1 MDQLVLA
8 FGWYLVFLFST
19 TFHEAA
25 HAWVAQLG
33 GDLTAYEGG
42 QVSLDPRPHIRR
54 EPWGMVILPLISV
67 LMFGWPFG
75 FASTPYDPFWSRRYP
90 RRAAWMSLAGPAA
103 NLLLVV
109 AAGLILRFG
118 LSLGYLEVP
127 RYFSF
132 TRVMTGTSGYW
143 ASIAVLLRGSPLRP
157 PGNTRS
163 LSRGSACRS
172 ATAGGARGTRCSA
185 AAFIR
190 SAGTVHTACL
200 RSISDQWAPITSPV
214 LAAVRIINS
223 KARAEVRSV
232 DLSFTMNAPISC
244 QGIAA

>member
-1 MDQLVLA
+1 MDQLMLA

-54 EPWGMVILPLISV
+54 EPWGMVILPLLSV

-118 LSLGYLEVP
+118 MSLGYLEVP
-127 RYFSF
+127 TLFYLYPADDWGLRILGQCC
-132 TRVMTGTSGYW
+132 RVTQYALCPQPDTGC
-143 ASIAVLLRGSPLRP
+143 V
-157 PGNTRS
+157 
-163 LSRGSACRS
+163 
-172 ATAGGARGTRCSA
+172 
-185 AAFIR
+185 
-190 SAGTVHTACL
+190 
-200 RSISDQWAPITSPV
+200 
-214 LAAVRIINS
+214 
-223 KARAEVRSV
+223 
-232 DLSFTMNAPISC
+232 
-244 QGIAA
+244 

>member
-1 MDQLVLA
+1 MDQVVLA

-25 HAWVAQLG
+25 HAWVAQRG

-54 EPWGMVILPLISV
+54 EPWGMVILPLLSV

-75 FASTPYDPFWSRRYP
+75 FASTPYDPIWSRRYP

-103 NLLLVV
+103 NLLLVA

-118 LSLGYLEVP
+118 MSLGYLEVP
-127 RYFSF
+127 TRISL

-143 ASIAVLLRGSPLRP
+143 TSVAVLLSMLFILNLILAVFNLLPVPPLDGSGAVLLFLRQDQVAAYQNLLQHPLV
-157 PGNTRS
+157 S
-163 LSRGSACRS
+163 LVGLL
-172 ATAGGARGTRCSA
+172 A
-185 AAFIR
+185 AWYLFNPLI
-190 SAGTVHTACL
+190 
-200 RSISDQWAPITSPV
+200 WPV
-214 LAAVRIINS
+214 LRAALR
-223 KARAEVRSV
+223 
-232 DLSFTMNAPISC
+232 LLYL
-244 QGIAA
+244 

>member
-25 HAWVAQLG
+25 HAWVARLG

-109 AAGLILRFG
+109 VAGLLLRFG
-118 LSLGYLEVP
+118 MSLGYLEVP
-127 RYFSF
+127 THFSL

-143 ASIAVLLRGSPLRP
+143 VSVAVLLSMLFILNLILAVFNLLPVPPLDGSGAVLLFLRQDQVVAYQNLLQHPLM
-157 PGNTRS
+157 S
-163 LSRGSACRS
+163 LVGLLVAWYL
-172 ATAGGARGTRCSA
+172 
-185 AAFIR
+185 FNP
-190 SAGTVHTACL
+190 L
-200 RSISDQWAPITSPV
+200 LWPV
-214 LAAVRIINS
+214 LRVALR
-223 KARAEVRSV
+223 
-232 DLSFTMNAPISC
+232 LLYL
-244 QGIAA
+244 

>member
-19 TFHEAA
+19 TFHEAS
-25 HAWVAQLG
+25 HAWVARLG

-103 NLLLVV
+103 NLLLVAV
-109 AAGLILRFG
+109 AGLVLRFG
-118 LSLGYLEVP
+118 MSLGYLEVP
-127 RYFSF
+127 TYFTF
-132 TRVMTGTSGYW
+132 TRLMTGTSGYW
-143 ASIAVLLRGSPLRP
+143 ASAAVLLSMLFVLNLILAVFNLLPVPPLDGSGAVLLFLREDQVASYQNLLRHPLMSVVGLLVAWYLFNPLLRP
-157 PGNTRS
+157 VLR
-163 LSRGSACRS
+163 
-172 ATAGGARGTRCSA
+172 A
-185 AAFIR
+185 AL
-190 SAGTVHTACL
+190 HL
-200 RSISDQWAPITSPV
+200 
-214 LAAVRIINS
+214 LY
-223 KARAEVRSV
+223 
-232 DLSFTMNAPISC
+232 L
-244 QGIAA
+244 

>member
-25 HAWVAQLG
+25 HAWVARLG

-42 QVSLDPRPHIRR
+42 QVSLDPRPHIQR

-103 NLLLVV
+103 NLLLVA
-109 AAGLILRFG
+109 AAGLIMRSG
-118 LSLGYLEVP
+118 MSLGYLQIP
-127 RYFSF
+127 SSF
-132 TRVMTGTSGYW
+132 AFTKVITGTSEFW
-143 ASIAVLLRGSPLRP
+143 TSIAVLLSMLFILNLILAVFNLLPVPPLDGSGAVLLFLRQDQVASYQNLLQHPLVSVLGLLVAWYFFNP
-157 PGNTRS
+157 
-163 LSRGSACRS
+163 L
-172 ATAGGARGTRCSA
+172 
-185 AAFIR
+185 
-190 SAGTVHTACL
+190 L
-200 RSISDQWAPITSPV
+200 WPV
-214 LAAVRIINS
+214 LRAALR
-223 KARAEVRSV
+223 
-232 DLSFTMNAPISC
+232 LLYF
-244 QGIAA
+244 

>member
-25 HAWVAQLG
+25 HAWVAKLG

-42 QVSLDPRPHIRR
+42 QVSLDPRPHIQR

-75 FASTPYDPFWSRRYP
+75 FASTPYDPFWTRRYP

-109 AAGLILRFG
+109 AAGLIMRSG
-118 LSLGYLEVP
+118 MSLGYLQLP
-127 RYFSF
+127 SSFTF
-132 TRVMTGTSGYW
+132 TRVMTGTSELW
-143 ASIAVLLRGSPLRP
+143 TSIAVLLSMLFILNLILAVFNLLPVPPLDGSGAVLLFLRKDQVTSYQNLLQHPLVSVLGLLVAWYFFSPL
-157 PGNTRS
+157 
-163 LSRGSACRS
+163 L
-172 ATAGGARGTRCSA
+172 
-185 AAFIR
+185 
-190 SAGTVHTACL
+190 
-200 RSISDQWAPITSPV
+200 WPV
-214 LAAVRIINS
+214 LRAA
-223 KARAEVRSV
+223 
-232 DLSFTMNAPISC
+232 LHLLYF
-244 QGIAA
+244 

>member
-8 FGWYLVFLFST
+8 FGWYLVFLFSA

-25 HAWVAQLG
+25 HAWVAQRG

-103 NLLLVV
+103 NLLLV
-109 AAGLILRFG
+109 AAAALIMRSG
-118 LSLGYLEVP
+118 MSLGYLQIP
-127 RYFSF
+127 SSFAF
-132 TRVMTGTSGYW
+132 TRVMIGTSEFW
-143 ASIAVLLRGSPLRP
+143 ASIAVLLSMLFILNLILAVFNLLPVPPLDGSGAVLLFLREDQVASYQNLLQHPL
-157 PGNTRS
+157 
-163 LSRGSACRS
+163 
-172 ATAGGARGTRCSA
+172 
-185 AAFIR
+185 
-190 SAGTVHTACL
+190 V
-200 RSISDQWAPITSPV
+200 SIFGLLVAWYLFNPLLLPV
-214 LAAVRIINS
+214 LRAALR
-223 KARAEVRSV
+223 
-232 DLSFTMNAPISC
+232 LLYF
-244 QGIAA
+244 

>member
-118 LSLGYLEVP
+118 MSLGYLEVP
-127 RYFSF
+127 TRISL

-143 ASIAVLLRGSPLRP
+143 ASVAVLLSMLFVLNLILAVFNLLPVPPLRWQRCRVALLT
-157 PGNTRS
+157 PGSGGIVSKPAPASAGEHRRSPRGLVLVQSDLVAGVESRSAPALS
-163 LSRGSACRS
+163 LSLPRASRVD
-172 ATAGGARGTRCSA
+172 TR
-185 AAFIR
+185 
-190 SAGTVHTACL
+190 
-200 RSISDQWAPITSPV
+200 
-214 LAAVRIINS
+214 
-223 KARAEVRSV
+223 
-232 DLSFTMNAPISC
+232 
-244 QGIAA
+244 

>member
-33 GDLTAYEGG
+33 GDFTAYEGG

-75 FASTPYDPFWSRRYP
+75 FASTPYDPFWTRRYP

-109 AAGLILRFG
+109 AAGLLLRFG
-118 LSLGYLEVP
+118 MSLGYLEVP
-127 RYFSF
+127 QYFSL
-132 TRVMTGTSGYW
+132 TRGYW
-143 ASIAVLLRGSPLRP
+143 ASVAVLLSMLFVLNLILAVFNLLPVPPLDGSGAVLFFLRKDQVVAYQNLLRHPLM
-157 PGNTRS
+157 
-163 LSRGSACRS
+163 
-172 ATAGGARGTRCSA
+172 
-185 AAFIR
+185 
-190 SAGTVHTACL
+190 
-200 RSISDQWAPITSPV
+200 SIVGLLVAWYLFNPLLQPV
-214 LAAVRIINS
+214 LRAA
-223 KARAEVRSV
+223 
-232 DLSFTMNAPISC
+232 LHLLYL
-244 QGIAA
+244 

>member
-1 MDQLVLA
+1 MDYLVLA

-103 NLLLVV
+103 NLLLVAV
-109 AAGLILRFG
+109 AGLVLRFG
-118 LSLGYLEVP
+118 MSLGYLEMP
-127 RYFSF
+127 RYLSL
-132 TRVMTGTSGYW
+132 TQLMTAASGYW
-143 ASIAVLLRGSPLRP
+143 ASAAVLLSMLFVLNLILAVFNLLPVPPLDGSGAVLLFLRKNQVASYQNLLRHPL
-157 PGNTRS
+157 TS
-163 LSRGSACRS
+163 LLGLL
-172 ATAGGARGTRCSA
+172 A
-185 AAFIR
+185 AWYLFN
-190 SAGTVHTACL
+190 
-200 RSISDQWAPITSPV
+200 PILWPV
-214 LAAVRIINS
+214 LRAALR
-223 KARAEVRSV
+223 
-232 DLSFTMNAPISC
+232 LLYP
-244 QGIAA
+244 

>member
-1 MDQLVLA
+1 MDQLMLA

-33 GDLTAYEGG
+33 GDLTAYDGG

-67 LMFGWPFG
+67 LMLGWPFG

-109 AAGLILRFG
+109 AAGLALRFG
-118 LSLGYLEVP
+118 LSLGYLDMP
-127 RYFSF
+127 RYVSF
-132 TRVMTGTSGYW
+132 TQLMTGASGYW
-143 ASIAVLLRGSPLRP
+143 ASIAMLLSMLFVLNLILAVFNLLPVPPLDGSGAVLLFLRQDQVASYQNLLRHPLVSLLGLLVAWYLFNPLLRP
-157 PGNTRS
+157 VLR
-163 LSRGSACRS
+163 
-172 ATAGGARGTRCSA
+172 A
-185 AAFIR
+185 AL
-190 SAGTVHTACL
+190 HL
-200 RSISDQWAPITSPV
+200 LYP
-214 LAAVRIINS
+214 
-223 KARAEVRSV
+223 
-232 DLSFTMNAPISC
+232 
-244 QGIAA
+244 

>member
-109 AAGLILRFG
+109 AAGLVLRFG
-118 LSLGYLEVP
+118 LSLGYLEMP
-127 RYFSF
+127 RSLSL
-132 TRVMTGTSGYW
+132 TRLMTGASGYW
-143 ASIAVLLRGSPLRP
+143 ASVAVLLSMLFVLNLILAVFNLLPVPPLDGSGAVLLFLRKDQVASYQNLLRHPLMSVVGLLVAWYLFNP
-157 PGNTRS
+157 
-163 LSRGSACRS
+163 L
-172 ATAGGARGTRCSA
+172 
-185 AAFIR
+185 
-190 SAGTVHTACL
+190 L
-200 RSISDQWAPITSPV
+200 WPV
-214 LAAVRIINS
+214 LRTALHLLYR
-223 KARAEVRSV
+223 
-232 DLSFTMNAPISC
+232 
-244 QGIAA
+244 

>member
-1 MDQLVLA
+1 MDQVVLA

-25 HAWVAQLG
+25 HAWVAKRG

-75 FASTPYDPFWSRRYP
+75 FASTPYDSFWSRRYP

-109 AAGLILRFG
+109 MAGLLLRFG
-118 LSLGYLEVP
+118 MSLGYLEVP
-127 RYFSF
+127 THISL

-143 ASIAVLLRGSPLRP
+143 SSVAVLLSMLFILNLMLAVFNLLPVPPLDGSGAVLLFLRQDQVAAYQNLLQHPLVSLIGLLVAWYLFSPL
-157 PGNTRS
+157 
-163 LSRGSACRS
+163 L
-172 ATAGGARGTRCSA
+172 
-185 AAFIR
+185 
-190 SAGTVHTACL
+190 
-200 RSISDQWAPITSPV
+200 WPV
-214 LAAVRIINS
+214 LRVALR
-223 KARAEVRSV
+223 
-232 DLSFTMNAPISC
+232 LLYL
-244 QGIAA
+244 

>member
-1 MDQLVLA
+1 MDQLMLA

-42 QVSLDPRPHIRR
+42 QGCLDPRPHIRR

-109 AAGLILRFG
+109 AAGLALRFG

-132 TRVMTGTSGYW
+132 TRVMTGPSGYW
-143 ASIAVLLRGSPLRP
+143 ASIAVLLSMLFVLNLILAVFNLLPVTPLDGSGAVLLFLLQDQVVSYQNLLRHTLICVV
-157 PGNTRS
+157 G
-163 LSRGSACRS
+163 LLYAWYLFD
-172 ATAGGARGTRCSA
+172 
-185 AAFIR
+185 FI
-190 SAGTVHTACL
+190 L
-200 RSISDQWAPITSPV
+200 W
-214 LAAVRIINS
+214 
-223 KARAEVRSV
+223 
-232 DLSFTMNAPISC
+232 
-244 QGIAA
+244 

>member
-25 HAWVAQLG
+25 HAWVAQRG

-109 AAGLILRFG
+109 AAGLALRSG
-118 LSLGYLEVP
+118 MSLGYLQVP
-127 RYFSF
+127 SSF
-132 TRVMTGTSGYW
+132 NFAFTQVMTGTSAFW
-143 ASIAVLLRGSPLRP
+143 TSIAVLLSMLFILNLILAVFNLLPVPPLDGSGAVLLFLRENQVASYQNLLQHPLVSVLGLLVAWYLFNP
-157 PGNTRS
+157 
-163 LSRGSACRS
+163 L
-172 ATAGGARGTRCSA
+172 
-185 AAFIR
+185 
-190 SAGTVHTACL
+190 L
-200 RSISDQWAPITSPV
+200 WPV
-214 LAAVRIINS
+214 LRAALR
-223 KARAEVRSV
+223 
-232 DLSFTMNAPISC
+232 LLYF
-244 QGIAA
+244 

>member
-75 FASTPYDPFWSRRYP
+75 FASTPYDP
-90 RRAAWMSLAGPAA
+90 LAGPAA
-103 NLLLVV
+103 NLLLVA
-109 AAGLILRFG
+109 AAGLVLRFG

-127 RYFSF
+127 RYFSP

-143 ASIAVLLRGSPLRP
+143 ASAAVLLSMLFVLNLILAVFNLLPVPPLDGSGAVLLFLRKDQVASYQNLLRHPLMSVVGLLVAWYLINP
-157 PGNTRS
+157 
-163 LSRGSACRS
+163 L
-172 ATAGGARGTRCSA
+172 
-185 AAFIR
+185 I
-190 SAGTVHTACL
+190 
-200 RSISDQWAPITSPV
+200 WPV
-214 LAAVRIINS
+214 LRAARH
-223 KARAEVRSV
+223 
-232 DLSFTMNAPISC
+232 LLYL
-244 QGIAA
+244 

>member
-1 MDQLVLA
+1 MDQVVLA

-25 HAWVAQLG
+25 HAWVAKRG

-54 EPWGMVILPLISV
+54 EPWGMVILPLLSV

-109 AAGLILRFG
+109 MAGLLLRFG
-118 LSLGYLEVP
+118 MSLGYLEVP
-127 RYFSF
+127 THISL

-143 ASIAVLLRGSPLRP
+143 SSVAVLLSMLFILNLMLAVFNLLPVPPLDGSGAVLLFLRQDQVAAYQNLLQHPLMSLIGLLVAWYLFSPL
-157 PGNTRS
+157 
-163 LSRGSACRS
+163 L
-172 ATAGGARGTRCSA
+172 
-185 AAFIR
+185 
-190 SAGTVHTACL
+190 
-200 RSISDQWAPITSPV
+200 WPV
-214 LAAVRIINS
+214 LRVALR
-223 KARAEVRSV
+223 
-232 DLSFTMNAPISC
+232 LLYL
-244 QGIAA
+244 

>member
-25 HAWVAQLG
+25 HAWVAKLG

-42 QVSLDPRPHIRR
+42 QVSLDPRPHIQR

-109 AAGLILRFG
+109 AAGLIMRSG
-118 LSLGYLEVP
+118 MSLGYLQLP
-127 RYFSF
+127 SSF
-132 TRVMTGTSGYW
+132 NFPSTQVMTGTSAFW
-143 ASIAVLLRGSPLRP
+143 TSIAVLLSMLFILNLILAVFNLLPVPPLDGSGAVLLFLR
-157 PGNTRS
+157 
-163 LSRGSACRS
+163 
-172 ATAGGARGTRCSA
+172 
-185 AAFIR
+185 
-190 SAGTVHTACL
+190 
-200 RSISDQWAPITSPV
+200 
-214 LAAVRIINS
+214 
-223 KARAEVRSV
+223 
-232 DLSFTMNAPISC
+232 
-244 QGIAA
+244 

>member
-75 FASTPYDPFWSRRYP
+75 FASTPYDPFWTRRYP

-103 NLLLVV
+103 NLLLVA

-118 LSLGYLEVP
+118 LSLGYLEMP
-127 RYFSF
+127 RYFSL
-132 TRVMTGTSGYW
+132 TQLMTGASGYW
-143 ASIAVLLRGSPLRP
+143 TSAAVLLSMLFVLNLILAVFNLLPVPPLDGSGAVLLFLRQDQVVSYQNLLRHPLMGVVGLLVAWYLFNPLLRP
-157 PGNTRS
+157 VLR
-163 LSRGSACRS
+163 
-172 ATAGGARGTRCSA
+172 A
-185 AAFIR
+185 AL
-190 SAGTVHTACL
+190 HL
-200 RSISDQWAPITSPV
+200 
-214 LAAVRIINS
+214 LY
-223 KARAEVRSV
+223 
-232 DLSFTMNAPISC
+232 L
-244 QGIAA
+244 